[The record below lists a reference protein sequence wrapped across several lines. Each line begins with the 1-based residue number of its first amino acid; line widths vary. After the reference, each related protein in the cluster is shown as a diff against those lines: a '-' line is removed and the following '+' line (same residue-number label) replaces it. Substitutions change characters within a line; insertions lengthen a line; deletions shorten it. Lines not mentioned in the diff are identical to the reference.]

1 VQNEI
6 GSMSV
11 REAGAKGGRKLLER
25 YGAKHF
31 RELGKLGGAKVAEQ
45 RANTDFYQ
53 RIGKLGGD
61 AVKARLGRD
70 WYSRIGKLGGEK
82 LRDTQGPDYYSRIG
96 KMGGRGKGPRASTA
110 GCTAEAV
117 ALGAELRGLRE
128 AAGLRQADIAAH
140 VGCTT
145 GLVSQVECGRR
156 AATAKWRKR
165 YATVLALRK

>member
-31 RELGKLGGAKVAEQ
+31 REL
-45 RANTDFYQ
+45 
-53 RIGKLGGD
+53 GKLGGD